1 MSKKSL
7 IMAALSMAM
16 LAGGD
21 DLYAMPRRLG
31 KSREDR
37 PKLPGNIK
45 VVNRPTRVF
54 KIKGIEIEAYSKK
67 DAIKRYQHKYN
78 K

>member
-1 MSKKSL
+1 
-7 IMAALSMAM
+7 MAALSMAM
-16 LAGGD
+16 LAEGD
-21 DLYAMPRRLG
+21 DLYAMPRRFS
-31 KSREDR
+31 KSREDKPR
-37 PKLPGNIK
+37 LPGKVK

-54 KIKGIEIEAYSKK
+54 KIKGVEIEAYSKK